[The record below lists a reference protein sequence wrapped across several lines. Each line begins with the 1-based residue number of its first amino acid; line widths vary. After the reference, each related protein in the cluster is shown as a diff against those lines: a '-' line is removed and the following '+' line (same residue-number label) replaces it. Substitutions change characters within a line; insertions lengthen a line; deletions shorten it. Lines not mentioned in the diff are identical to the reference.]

1 MTTLCARVRAI
12 VAAAGLAL
20 ALSACT
26 AAGPTP
32 IVKYQTP
39 VPTPTGTP
47 TAAPTPTP
55 TQTPTPTPTDIPGG
69 AGVPGASES
78 AVAATDTPTTE
89 PTPTGPA
96 GGCSGS
102 VKNQAFFADAANK
115 VPFAVYCGVMP
126 GGWYFGTASD
136 AYGSTG
142 WVKATYS
149 GPGGAQIVIQEGA
162 FCTSGSSACSAH
174 DSVLGSA
181 NFGDLNG
188 TLDSL
193 GPNAGFAIY
202 VSAGTAHGYTATG
215 TNVSQGTF
223 VSIAGALI
231 KVPKS

>member
-1 MTTLCARVRAI
+1 VNLERTRVSAI

-20 ALSACT
+20 ALSACA

-32 IVKYQTP
+32 IYRYQTP
-39 VPTPTGTP
+39 APTPTGTP
-47 TAAPTPTP
+47 TPVVTA
-55 TQTPTPTPTDIPGG
+55 TPTPTPEPTPTGTPSGG
-69 AGVPGASES
+69 PGASAS
-78 AVAATDTPTTE
+78 TAAATPTPE

-102 VKNQAFFADAANK
+102 ALNQAFFADAANR

-126 GGWYFGTASD
+126 GGWYLGSAQD
-136 AYGSTG
+136 AYGPTG

-149 GPGGAQIVIQEGA
+149 GPGGATIAIQEGA

-181 NFGDLNG
+181 HFGDLSG

-193 GPNAGFAIY
+193 GPNAGFALY
-202 VSAGTAHGYTATG
+202 VGAGTTHGYTATG
-215 TNVSQGTF
+215 TSVSQATF
-223 VSIAGALI
+223 VGIVGALI
-231 KVPKS
+231 RVPQS